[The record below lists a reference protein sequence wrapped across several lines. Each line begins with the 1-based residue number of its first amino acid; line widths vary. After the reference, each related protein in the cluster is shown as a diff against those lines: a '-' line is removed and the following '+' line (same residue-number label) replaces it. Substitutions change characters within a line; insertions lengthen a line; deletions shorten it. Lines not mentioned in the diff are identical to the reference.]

1 MRKISASY
9 IISNAGV
16 PLKNGILI
24 LNDDN
29 SVADIIDR
37 KGSVKEIQDLEY
49 YSGVLVPGFVDVF
62 TFLSWPNMTASQI
75 DSNDLSGLELGESG
89 DIQSIQKAI
98 NHLEAFG
105 SKGAAD
111 FFPTRQSEVLKAN
124 SKISFKDIRDI
135 SNHYPEELETDFP
148 NSTLG
153 RLFNNNNI
161 FLNKAFC
168 IGTGS
173 LSSHLKLSVFDELK
187 FLQNLNPNLNLEQLI
202 KWASINGAVALG
214 FDHLGSFEIGKK
226 PGVNLITNLDYD
238 NFCLQADSKLK
249 VLV

>member
-29 SVADIIDR
+29 SVADLIDR
-37 KGSVKEIQDLEY
+37 KGSIKEIQDLEY

-62 TFLSWPNMTASQI
+62 TFLSWPNMTISQV
-75 DSNDLSGLELGESG
+75 DSKDLPGLKLGESG
-89 DIQSIQKAI
+89 DVRSIQKAI

-105 SKGAAD
+105 TKGAAD
-111 FFPTRQSEVLKAN
+111 FFPTRESESLKAS
-124 SKISFKDIRDI
+124 SKISFKDISDI
-135 SNHYPEELETDFP
+135 SDDFSNDLYTEFP
-148 NSTLG
+148 HSILG
-153 RLFNNNNI
+153 QLFSDNI
-161 FLNKAFC
+161 SSDKAFC

-173 LSSHLKLSVFDELK
+173 LSSHLKLSVFDEIK
-187 FLQNLNPNLNLEQLI
+187 FLQNLNPNLSLVQLI
-202 KWASINGAVALG
+202 KWASINGANALG
-214 FDHLGSFEIGKK
+214 FDHLGSFEIGKN

-238 NFCLQADSKLK
+238 NFCLKVDSKLK

>member
-9 IISNAGV
+9 IISNAGA

-29 SVADIIDR
+29 SVADLIDR

-49 YSGVLVPGFVDVF
+49 YSGVLVPGFIDVF
-62 TFLSWPNMTASQI
+62 TFLSWPNMTVSRV
-75 DSNDLSGLELGESG
+75 DSKDLLGLELGADG

-98 NHLEAFG
+98 THLEAFG
-105 SKGAAD
+105 TKGAAD
-111 FFPTRQSEVLKAN
+111 FFPTRQSEDLKEN
-124 SKISFKDIRDI
+124 SKISFKELSDI
-135 SNHYPEELETDFP
+135 SNLYEGLKMELP
-148 NSTLG
+148 NSILG
-153 RLFNNNNI
+153 RLFANNI
-161 FLNKAFC
+161 SLEKSFC

-173 LSSHLKLSVFDELK
+173 LSTHLKLSVFDELK
-187 FLQNLNPNLNLEQLI
+187 FLQNLKPNLSLEQLI
-202 KWASINGAVALG
+202 RWASINGAYALG

-249 VLV
+249 VLA

>member
-9 IISNAGV
+9 IISNAGI

-29 SVADIIDR
+29 SVANLIDR

-49 YSGVLVPGFVDVF
+49 YSGVLVPGFVDLF
-62 TFLSWPNMTASQI
+62 TFLSWPNMTIPQVLSK
-75 DSNDLSGLELGESG
+75 DLSGLKLAESG
-89 DIQSIQKAI
+89 DVQSIQKAI

-105 SKGAAD
+105 TKGAAD
-111 FFPTRQSEVLKAN
+111 FFPTRQSEGLKAD
-124 SKISFKDIRDI
+124 SKISFKDISDI
-135 SNHYPEELETDFP
+135 SNHYPEKSDMEFS
-148 NSTLG
+148 NSILG
-153 RLFNNNNI
+153 RLFTNNI
-161 FLNKAFC
+161 SLNKAFC

-173 LSSHLKLSVFDELK
+173 LSSHLKLSIFDELK

-202 KWASINGAVALG
+202 KWATINGADALG
-214 FDHLGSFEIGKK
+214 FDHLGSFEVGKK
-226 PGVNLITNLDYD
+226 PGVNLITNIDYG
-238 NFCLQADSKLK
+238 NFCLKSDSKLK

>member
-9 IISNAGV
+9 IISNVGL
-16 PLKNGILI
+16 PLKNGILV

-29 SVADIIDR
+29 SVADLIDR
-37 KGSVKEIQDLEY
+37 KGSVKEIQNLEY

-62 TFLSWPNMTASQI
+62 TFLSWPNMLASTI
-75 DSNDLSGLELGESG
+75 NSKDLSGLELGERG

-105 SKGAAD
+105 TKGAAD
-111 FFPTRQSEVLKAN
+111 FFPTKQSEDLKTN
-124 SKISFKDIRDI
+124 SKVCFKDMSGI
-135 SNHYPEELETDFP
+135 SDHCINVSDMEFP
-148 NSTLG
+148 NSILG
-153 RLFNNNNI
+153 RFFSNNI
-161 FLNKAFC
+161 SLDKSFY

-173 LSSHLKLSVFDELK
+173 LSSHIKLSIFDEIK
-187 FLQNLNPNLNLEQLI
+187 FLQTLNSNLRLEQLI
-202 KWASINGAVALG
+202 KWACLNGAMALG
-214 FDHLGSFEIGKK
+214 FDHLGSFELGKK

-238 NFCLQADSKLK
+238 NFCLKAESKLK

>member
-9 IISNAGV
+9 IISNVGI

-29 SVADIIDR
+29 SVAKLIDR
-37 KGSVKEIQDLEY
+37 KGFVKEIQDLEY
-49 YSGVLVPGFVDVF
+49 YSGILVPGFVDVF
-62 TFLSWPNMTASQI
+62 TFVSWSNMTISQVN
-75 DSNDLSGLELGESG
+75 SKDLYGLELGKRG
-89 DIQSIQKAI
+89 DVQSIQKTI

-105 SKGAAD
+105 TKGAAD
-111 FFPTRQSEVLKAN
+111 FFPTRQSEAIKVK
-124 SKISFKDIRDI
+124 SEVSFKTINDSSDYY
-135 SNHYPEELETDFP
+135 SEELRAEFP
-148 NSTLG
+148 NLILG
-153 RLFNNNNI
+153 RLFPNNI
-161 FLNKAFC
+161 SLDKAFC

-173 LSSHLKLSVFDELK
+173 LFSHLKLSVFDELK
-187 FLQNLNPNLNLEQLI
+187 FLQNLNPKLNLEQLI
-202 KWASINGAVALG
+202 EWACKNGADALG

>member
-1 MRKISASY
+1 MRNISASY
-9 IISNAGV
+9 IISNIGV
-16 PLKNGILI
+16 PLKNGILV

-29 SVADIIDR
+29 SVLDLIDR
-37 KGSVKEIQDLEY
+37 KGSVKEIQNLEY

-62 TFLSWPNMTASQI
+62 TFLSWTNMTISKINSQ
-75 DSNDLSGLELGESG
+75 DLSGLELGESG

-105 SKGAAD
+105 TKGAAD
-111 FFPTRQSEVLKAN
+111 LFPTRQGEAVKTNSEVC
-124 SKISFKDIRDI
+124 FKDISDI
-135 SNHYPEELETDFP
+135 SDDYINVLDMEFP
-148 NSTLG
+148 NSVLG
-153 RLFNNNNI
+153 RLFTNNI
-161 FLNKAFC
+161 SLDKSFC

-173 LSSHLKLSVFDELK
+173 LSSHLKLSIFDELK
-187 FLQNLNPNLNLEQLI
+187 FLQTFNSNLKLEQLI
-202 KWASINGAVALG
+202 QWACMNGAKALG

-238 NFCLQADSKLK
+238 NFCLRAESKLK

>member
-16 PLKNGILI
+16 PLKNGILV

-29 SVADIIDR
+29 SVADLIDR
-37 KGSVKEIQDLEY
+37 KGSVKEIQNLEY

-62 TFLSWPNMTASQI
+62 TFLSWPNMIVSTINSK
-75 DSNDLSGLELGESG
+75 DLSGLELGERG

-105 SKGAAD
+105 TKGAAD
-111 FFPTRQSEVLKAN
+111 LFPTKQSEDVKTN
-124 SKISFKDIRDI
+124 SKVCFKDMSGI
-135 SNHYPEELETDFP
+135 SDHCINVSDMEFP
-148 NSTLG
+148 NSILG
-153 RLFNNNNI
+153 RFFTNNI
-161 FLNKAFC
+161 SLDKSFC

-173 LSSHLKLSVFDELK
+173 LSSHLKLSIFDELK
-187 FLQNLNPNLNLEQLI
+187 FLQTLNSNLRLEQLI
-202 KWASINGAVALG
+202 KWACLNGAMALG
-214 FDHLGSFEIGKK
+214 FDHLGSFELGKK

-238 NFCLQADSKLK
+238 NFCLKAESKLK

>member
-9 IISNAGV
+9 IISNAGA
-16 PLKNGILI
+16 PLNNGILI
-24 LNDDN
+24 LDDDN
-29 SVADIIDR
+29 SVVDLIDR
-37 KGSVKEIQDLEY
+37 KGCVKEIQDLEY

-62 TFLSWPNMTASQI
+62 TFLSWPNMTIPQV
-75 DSNDLSGLELGESG
+75 DSIDLSGLELGESG
-89 DIQSIQKAI
+89 DMQSIQKAI

-105 SKGAAD
+105 TKGAAD
-111 FFPTRQSEVLKAN
+111 FFPTRQSEGLKAN
-124 SKISFKDIRDI
+124 SKISFRDIIDI
-135 SNHYPEELETDFP
+135 SNHYPEELETEFP

-153 RLFNNNNI
+153 RLFTNNI
-161 FLNKAFC
+161 SINKAFC

-202 KWASINGAVALG
+202 EWASINGAVALG
-214 FDHLGSFEIGKK
+214 FEHLGSFEIGKK